1 MAYLGRPTL
10 GSAGFHAG
18 TRRWSTLEAFAGTA
32 APQAGKRSLPP
43 SGRIGR
49 VDPAP
54 LHGARAQAR
63 APRSL
68 PAWGGGNLELD
79 SPGTFRPPKTKWYWS
94 YSQTLNFCRAV
105 PLCAFR
111 CRGVPLCSAAAGG
124 NGLAQAGGGVF
135 FRGVLR
141 MYDICTTSLT
151 IHTATA
157 GACVAIGVREG
168 REIRADRSGYGKGH
182 GPVSPCPFVAS

>member
-1 MAYLGRPTL
+1 MADLGRLTL

-63 APRSL
+63 APLSL
-68 PAWGGGNLELD
+68 PAWGFGNLELD
-79 SPGTFRPPKTKWYWS
+79 SPGTFRAPKQSGTGATTNSRFSVVQYHFVRS
-94 YSQTLNFCRAV
+94 AV
-105 PLCAFR
+105 VGYHF
-111 CRGVPLCSAAAGG
+111 
-124 NGLAQAGGGVF
+124 
-135 FRGVLR
+135 
-141 MYDICTTSLT
+141 
-151 IHTATA
+151 
-157 GACVAIGVREG
+157 VRQQQVETG
-168 REIRADRSGYGKGH
+168 
-182 GPVSPCPFVAS
+182 